1 MVLQNQELVEEN
13 KYVTRGKTRTLTGME
28 INILCQTLNVYN
40 YNELAKKFVIFFWVT
55 VLAKLAST
63 NLEAFTVR
71 ACSSAFRIAIPKFI
85 RTSVTPCTCEE
96 LGFSKISQ
104 RSESSASSWSSSVSK
119 MSARISSSDVGGWVA
134 ARSSSKD
141 ATSPIA
147 KSLRLSSKRSSCLI
161 KSSHAA
167 NVFYHFLRF
176 QKNLLS

>member
-1 MVLQNQELVEEN
+1 MNLR
-13 KYVTRGKTRTLTGME
+13 KS
-28 INILCQTLNVYN
+28 
-40 YNELAKKFVIFFWVT
+40 FVIFFWVT

-96 LGFSKISQ
+96 QGFSKISQ

-119 MSARISSSDVGGWVA
+119 MSARISSSDFGGWVA

-141 ATSPIA
+141 ATSPTA
-147 KSLRLSSKRSSCLI
+147 KSLKLSSKRSSCLI